1 MENTTKIQTVKSFLN
16 NYSFEF
22 SKNDTNKNQLVDE
35 ANTIIELVAIGNF
48 GFASEIATTVNK
60 FKRISEKQAYW
71 IAKIAIEN
79 NLDNRIEFLYN

>member
-22 SKNDTNKNQLVDE
+22 SKNDTNKNQLIDE
-35 ANTIIELVAIGNF
+35 AATIIELVAIGNY
-48 GFASEIATTVNK
+48 GFATEIAVTVNK
-60 FKRISEKQAYW
+60 YKRISEKQAYW

-79 NLDNRIEFLYN
+79 NLDSRIEFLYN